1 MADLTHLDG
10 LSRCFS
16 YIWDQKLQNPFIS
29 KRKSADRRGDST
41 RSELHKMDIAPPAT
55 NAEQLFARGRNR
67 ALTRARGRERRV
79 EQMLAA
85 GFLAAALAMAVLL
98 DSPRHLQ
105 FPTLAVLVLAYVV
118 ACRAKFDIADGYT
131 VPTEL
136 VLVPMLFVLPTPIV
150 PLVVSA
156 SWLLGRLI
164 DYASGRASVH
174 RAFHV
179 FGDCWHAMGP
189 ALVLVLAGAQT
200 FAWDRWPVY
209 ALALAAQFGFDLA
222 AAALRAQLIDG
233 TPVRNVLRMIAP
245 VYGLDAALAPVGL
258 LAAYAAIAI
267 GPGICLLV
275 IPLAAVLAVLSRERQ
290 TRIDQ
295 ALALSEA
302 YQGTALLLGDVVEAD
317 DAYTG
322 SHSRGVVE
330 LSLAASDRLGLGF
343 EQRRN
348 VEFAA
353 LLHDVGKI
361 AVPDEIINKRGPLD
375 DAEWE
380 VMRRHTIE
388 GERMLKRIGG
398 VLAEVGR
405 IVRASHEDFD
415 GSGYPDG
422 LAGEEI
428 PVEARIVTCC
438 DAFSA
443 MTTTRSYRKAM
454 DTAAAIAELR
464 RCAGT
469 QFDPR
474 VVDVLVELVESGQV

>member
-1 MADLTHLDG
+1 MQTATP
-10 LSRCFS
+10 
-16 YIWDQKLQNPFIS
+16 Q
-29 KRKSADRRGDST
+29 
-41 RSELHKMDIAPPAT
+41 T

-67 ALTRARGRERRV
+67 AQAKARGRERAV
-79 EQMLAA
+79 EQVA
-85 GFLAAALAMAVLL
+85 GGAFVVVALAMALYL
-98 DSPRHLQ
+98 PSPRAIDAG
-105 FPTLAVLVLAYVV
+105 TLGVLVAAYVI

-136 VLVPMLFVLPTPIV
+136 VLVPMLFLLPTPIV
-150 PLVVSA
+150 PLVVSL

-164 DYASGRASVH
+164 DYASGRTSVH

-179 FGDCWHAMGP
+179 FGDCWHAVGP
-189 ALVLVLAGAQT
+189 ALVIALAGAQV
-200 FAWDRWPVY
+200 FSWESWPVY
-209 ALALAAQFGFDLA
+209 LLALLAQFAFDFA
-222 AAALRAQLIDG
+222 AAALRARLIDG
-233 TPVRNVLRMIAP
+233 ASPAAVLRMIAP

-258 LAAYAAIAI
+258 LAAAASIAV
-267 GPGICLLV
+267 GPEVTLLV
-275 IPLAAVLAVLSRERQ
+275 IPLAGVLSILSGERQ

-330 LSLAASDRLGLGF
+330 LSLAVSDRLDLGF
-343 EQRRN
+343 QQRRN

-361 AVPDEIINKRGPLD
+361 AVPNEIINKKGPLD

-380 VMRRHTIE
+380 IMRQHTIE

-428 PVEARIVTCC
+428 PIEARIVTAC

-454 DTAAAIAELR
+454 NTEAALQELR

-469 QFDPR
+469 QFDPD
-474 VVDVLVELVESGQV
+474 VVAVLVELGEV